1 MPANEPDGAE
11 HMAIDGRLEGPV
23 GRELKVAEGGD
34 DEQRRRVD
42 AVVLGR
48 ERVASLDARVVVRN
62 LFYIVQ

>member
-1 MPANEPDGAE
+1 
-11 HMAIDGRLEGPV
+11 MAIDGRLEGPV